1 MWRISFSLF
10 TEHSRTIQIEREW
23 FDNGSYFV
31 HLCCYLHNFSYA
43 FLLQCVF
50 NLFFKYWRFHFW
62 LLCYI
67 TYITKLLFLTQIEH
81 DISNNNE
88 WKETKTNDKNKFLPL
103 FLDHTDAIKIR
114 LCPPFPSLFDSE
126 KSLWQ
131 IVVKKVFCFLH
142 TIHSFKSPIWMTCAI
157 FPWCLFVQFS
167 NVVTLAWYRFSN
179 CSSFTN
185 IHIIT
190 FNCFI
195 KLFGFYWQKLKFV
208 LCSISFNNNYI
219 FICNYFFT

>member
-1 MWRISFSLF
+1 VWRISFSLF

-23 FDNGSYFV
+23 FDNGSYCIRTYIYAVTFIIFLMHFYYNV
-31 HLCCYLHNFSYA
+31 YLTC
-43 FLLQCVF
+43 FLNTDDSISV
-50 NLFFKYWRFHFW
+50 LFFKYWSFHFW

-67 TYITKLLFLTQIEH
+67 TYITKLLFLRQIEH

-131 IVVKKVFCFLH
+131 IVVKKSFLLPSY
-142 TIHSFKSPIWMTCAI
+142 HS
-157 FPWCLFVQFS
+157 
-167 NVVTLAWYRFSN
+167 
-179 CSSFTN
+179 
-185 IHIIT
+185 
-190 FNCFI
+190 
-195 KLFGFYWQKLKFV
+195 KL
-208 LCSISFNNNYI
+208 
-219 FICNYFFT
+219 